1 MQPLYPKIPTGKYRK
16 LIMPSALV
24 IVESP
29 AKARTISGYL
39 GDDFIVESSIGHIRD
54 LPKTAAEIPANYKGE
69 PWARLG
75 IDVDNDFKAIYV
87 VDKDK
92 RKHINSLKKL
102 ASSVDTVYLATDEDR
117 EGEAIAWHLL
127 EELSPPTNVAVKR
140 MVFHEITKAA
150 ILNAVDEPREIDI
163 RLVEAQEARRMLD
176 RLYGFE
182 VSPVLWKKIK
192 PKLSAG
198 RVQSVAVRIVVD
210 RERERMQ
217 FVAAEYWSVE
227 ATLAAG
233 SAAGG
238 NAAGGN
244 AAGGNAAGGNAA
256 GTFEAAVTELDG
268 KRIATGKDFNDK
280 GELAKGRQKNSAGL
294 ILLDETS
301 ARRLSDSLQGQQA
314 KVSDMTVKPYSRR
327 PYPPFITSTLQ
338 QEASNRLR
346 LSSADT
352 MRAAQGLYEKGL
364 ITYMRTDSTTL
375 SDAAVKS
382 ARAIIKS
389 RFGSDYLPSSPRI
402 WKNKV
407 KNAQEAHE
415 AIRPSGSS
423 FRTPEDVA
431 GIVDT
436 AREAQL
442 YELIYKRTLASQMTD
457 AVGETASV
465 KLAAPAGE
473 QVATLAASGTVITH
487 PGWQAA
493 YADASGA
500 DSAASSAKG
509 GSGSK
514 GSAGGGTAS
523 GSNLPPM
530 SKGDTLGITAADASG
545 HSTKPPARYTEATL
559 VKRLEELGVG
569 RPSTYATIMRTIMDR
584 GYVSKNGSQ
593 LVPNFTAFSVV
604 NLLATHF
611 PDLVDYAFTAR
622 MEDDLDRIASGEEQ
636 RIPWLREFYFGDSS
650 NGGDGNNNGE
660 KAVGLKTLVSEHLD
674 EIDPRKINEVLLGAD
689 ENGEPVYVRE
699 GRFGP
704 YVSRGQ
710 GENAERASVPDG
722 TVPDELTVERAV
734 ELLST
739 PDQKV
744 LGTHPDTGEDISVRT
759 GRFGPY
765 VQLGEGEKP
774 KRSSLFATMTP
785 ETVTLDEAIA
795 LLSLPR
801 VVGVSENGE
810 EVVVQNGRYGPFV
823 KMGKETRSLE
833 TEEQLLSITLEE
845 CQAILSQPKTRG
857 GQSRQPKTLQEIGPH
872 PETGEII
879 VLKDGRYGPY
889 VTDGKTNASLRKSDT
904 PEDITIDRAL
914 ELIKLRQE
922 SKSQKRSA
930 QRSPRKKTAKR

>member
-1 MQPLYPKIPTGKYRK
+1 MS
-16 LIMPSALV
+16 SALV

-29 AKARTISGYL
+29 AKARTIEGYL
-39 GDDFIVESSIGHIRD
+39 GEGYIVESSIGHIRD
-54 LPKTAAEIPANYKGE
+54 LPKTAAEIPASYKGE

-92 RKHINSLKKL
+92 RKHINSLKKQ
-102 ASSVDTVYLATDEDR
+102 ASSVDTIYLATDEDR

-127 EELSPPTNVAVKR
+127 EELSPPTNVEVKR
-140 MVFHEITKAA
+140 MVFHEITESA
-150 ILNAVDEPREIDI
+150 ILKAVDEPRDIDF
-163 RLVEAQEARRMLD
+163 RLVDAQEARRMLD

-182 VSPVLWKKIK
+182 VSPVLWKKIR

-198 RVQSVAVRIVVD
+198 RVQSVAVRILVD

-217 FVAAEYWSVE
+217 FVSAGYWSVE

-233 SAAGG
+233 
-238 NAAGGN
+238 
-244 AAGGNAAGGNAA
+244 
-256 GTFEAAVTELDG
+256 GTFEASVTELDG
-268 KRIATGKDFNDK
+268 NRIAVGKDFNDK
-280 GELAKGRQKNSAGL
+280 GELAKSSASLSSSL
-294 ILLDETS
+294 IVLDETA
-301 ARRLSDSLQGQQA
+301 ARSLSESLHGQQA
-314 KVSDMTVKPYSRR
+314 EVSDMTVKPYTRR
-327 PYPPFITSTLQ
+327 PFPPFITSTLQ
-338 QEASNRLR
+338 QDASNRLR

-375 SDAAVKS
+375 SDAAIKS
-382 ARAIIKS
+382 ARAAVES
-389 RFGSDYLPSSPRI
+389 RFGSDYLPSSPRT
-402 WKNKV
+402 WKKKV

-415 AIRPSGSS
+415 AIRPTGSS
-423 FRTPEDVA
+423 FRTPPEVA
-431 GIVDT
+431 GMVESS
-436 AREAQL
+436 REAQL

-465 KLAAPAGE
+465 KLTAPAGE

-487 PGWQAA
+487 PGWQAV
-493 YADASGA
+493 YTDASGA
-500 DSAASSAKG
+500 NDSASPAKG
-509 GSGSK
+509 GSGV
-514 GSAGGGTAS
+514 AS
-523 GSNLPPM
+523 SGNLPPM
-530 SKGDTLGITAADASG
+530 SEGDKLGVSATEATE
-545 HSTKPPARYTEATL
+545 HNTKPPARYTEATL

-569 RPSTYATIMRTIMDR
+569 RPSTYATIMRTIVDR
-584 GYVSKNGSQ
+584 GYVNKNGNQ

-604 NLLATHF
+604 NLLTTHF

-622 MEDDLDRIASGEEQ
+622 MEDDLDRIASGEQE
-636 RIPWLREFYFGDSS
+636 RTPWLRDFYFG
-650 NGGDGNNNGE
+650 NGDNGDG
-660 KAVGLKTLVSEHLD
+660 KQSVGLKTLVSEHLD
-674 EIDPRKINEVLLGAD
+674 EIDPRKINEILLGAD

-704 YVSRGQ
+704 YVSRGH
-710 GENAERASVPDG
+710 GETAERASVPDG

-739 PDQKV
+739 PDDKV
-744 LGTHPDTGEDISVRT
+744 LGAHPDTGEDISVRS

-785 ETVTLDEAIA
+785 ETVTLEEAVA

-801 VVGVSENGE
+801 VVGIGAEGE

-833 TEEQLLSITLEE
+833 SEEQLFTITLEE

-857 GQSRQPKTLQEIGPH
+857 GQSRQAKTLREIGPH
-872 PETGEII
+872 PETGDPIL
-879 VLKDGRYGPY
+879 LKDGRYGPY
-889 VTDGKTNASLRKSDT
+889 VTDGKDNASLRKSDT
-904 PEDITIDRAL
+904 PADITIDRAL
-914 ELIKLRQE
+914 ELIKLRRE
-922 SKSQKRSA
+922 SKAQKRST
-930 QRSPRKKTAKR
+930 QKSPRKRTAKK

>member
-1 MQPLYPKIPTGKYRK
+1 
-16 LIMPSALV
+16 MPSALV

-54 LPKTAAEIPANYKGE
+54 LPKTAAEIPASYKGE

-102 ASSVDTVYLATDEDR
+102 ASSVDTVYLATDDDR

-140 MVFHEITKAA
+140 MVFHEITKSA
-150 ILNAVDEPREIDI
+150 ILKALDELSRDKIDSDEETLGENHEENDKEKPSRDKI
-163 RLVEAQEARRMLD
+163 DDNLVEAQEARRMLD

-210 RERERMQ
+210 REHERMQ

-227 ATLAAG
+227 ATLAADG
-233 SAAGG
+233 SAG
-238 NAAGGN
+238 
-244 AAGGNAAGGNAA
+244 

-280 GELAKGRQKNSAGL
+280 GELAKGQQKNSAGL

-301 ARRLSDSLQGQQA
+301 ARQLSDSLQGQQA

-389 RFGSDYLPSSPRI
+389 RFGNDYLPSSPRI
-402 WKNKV
+402 WKSKV

-415 AIRPSGSS
+415 AIRPSGSN
-423 FRTPEDVA
+423 FRTPQEVS

-442 YELIYKRTLASQMTD
+442 YELIYKRTLACQMTD

-465 KLAAPAGE
+465 KLAVKLNEPAGE

-493 YADASGA
+493 YADASEA
-500 DSAASSAKG
+500 NSAASSAKG
-509 GSGSK
+509 GSGS
-514 GSAGGGTAS
+514 
-523 GSNLPPM
+523 NLPPM
-530 SKGDTLGITAADASG
+530 SKGDALGITAADASG

-622 MEDDLDRIASGEEQ
+622 MEDDLDRIARGEQE

-650 NGGDGNNNGE
+650 NGDNGNGE

-674 EIDPRKINEVLLGAD
+674 EIDPRKINEILLGAD

-704 YVSRGQ
+704 YVSRGI
-710 GENAERASVPDG
+710 GENAERASVPEG

-744 LGTHPDTGEDISVRT
+744 LGAHPDTGEDISVRT

-785 ETVTLDEAIA
+785 ETVTLEEAVA

-801 VVGVSENGE
+801 VVGLGAEGE

-833 TEEQLLSITLEE
+833 SEEQLLSITLEE

-857 GQSRQPKTLQEIGPH
+857 SQSRQPKILREVGPH
-872 PETGEII
+872 PETGDPI

-889 VTDGKTNASLRKSDT
+889 VTDGKTNASLSKSDT

-914 ELIKLRQE
+914 ELIKLRQA

>member
-1 MQPLYPKIPTGKYRK
+1 MS
-16 LIMPSALV
+16 SALV

-39 GDDFIVESSIGHIRD
+39 GDGYIVESSIGHIRD
-54 LPKTAAEIPANYKGE
+54 LPKTAAEIPASYKGE

-127 EELSPPTNVAVKR
+127 EELSPPTNVEVKR
-140 MVFHEITKAA
+140 MVFHEITESA
-150 ILNAVDEPREIDI
+150 ILNAVDEPRDIDI

-182 VSPVLWKKIK
+182 VSPVLWKKIR

-198 RVQSVAVRIVVD
+198 RVQSVAVRILVD
-210 RERERMQ
+210 REQERMQ
-217 FVAAEYWSVE
+217 FVSAGYWSVE

-233 SAAGG
+233 GGGSAGKDAAG
-238 NAAGGN
+238 
-244 AAGGNAAGGNAA
+244 
-256 GTFEAAVTELDG
+256 GTFEASLTELDG
-268 KRIATGKDFNDK
+268 NRIAVGKDFNDK
-280 GELAKGRQKNSAGL
+280 GDLAKSSASL
-294 ILLDETS
+294 IVLDEAA
-301 ARRLSDSLQGQQA
+301 ARSLSESLQGQQA
-314 KVSDMTVKPYSRR
+314 EVSDMTVKPYTRR
-327 PYPPFITSTLQ
+327 PFPPFITSTLQ
-338 QEASNRLR
+338 QDASNRLR

-382 ARAIIKS
+382 ARAAVKS
-389 RFGSDYLPSSPRI
+389 RFGSDYLPSSPRV
-402 WKNKV
+402 WKSKV

-415 AIRPSGSS
+415 AIRPTGSS
-423 FRTPEDVA
+423 FRTPQEVA
-431 GIVDT
+431 GMVESS
-436 AREAQL
+436 REAQL

-465 KLAAPAGE
+465 KLTASAGE

-487 PGWQAA
+487 LGWQAA

-500 DSAASSAKG
+500 NDSASSAKG
-509 GSGSK
+509 GSG
-514 GSAGGGTAS
+514 AAS
-523 GSNLPPM
+523 SGNLPPM
-530 SKGDTLGITAADASG
+530 SEGDKLGISATEATE

-569 RPSTYATIMRTIMDR
+569 RPSTYATIMRTIVDR
-584 GYVSKNGSQ
+584 GYVNKNGNQ

-622 MEDDLDRIASGEEQ
+622 MEDDLDRIASGEQQ
-636 RIPWLREFYFGDSS
+636 RIPWLRDFYFGNGDS
-650 NGGDGNNNGE
+650 GDGE
-660 KAVGLKTLVSEHLD
+660 QAVGLKTLVSEHLD
-674 EIDPRKINEVLLGAD
+674 EIDPRKINEILLGAD

-722 TVPDELTVERAV
+722 TVPDELTVERAI

-739 PDQKV
+739 PDDKV
-744 LGTHPDTGEDISVRT
+744 LGAHPDTGEDISVRS
-759 GRFGPY
+759 GRYGPY

-785 ETVTLDEAIA
+785 ETVTLEEAVA

-801 VVGVSENGE
+801 VVGIGAEGE
-810 EVVVQNGRYGPFV
+810 EVIVQNGRYGPFV

-833 TEEQLLSITLEE
+833 SEEQLLTVTLEE
-845 CQAILSQPKTRG
+845 CQALLSQPKTRG
-857 GQSRQPKTLQEIGPH
+857 GRSRQAKTLREIGPH
-872 PETGEII
+872 PETGDPIL
-879 VLKDGRYGPY
+879 LKDGNYGPY
-889 VTDGKTNASLRKSDT
+889 VTDGKDNASLRKSDT
-904 PEDITIDRAL
+904 PDDITIDRAL
-914 ELIKLRQE
+914 ELIKLRRE
-922 SKSQKRSA
+922 SKAQKRST
-930 QRSPRKKTAKR
+930 QKSPRKKTAKK

>member
-1 MQPLYPKIPTGKYRK
+1 
-16 LIMPSALV
+16 MPSALV

-29 AKARTISGYL
+29 AKARTIEGYL
-39 GDDFIVESSIGHIRD
+39 GKDFIVESSIGHIRD
-54 LPKTAAEIPANYKGE
+54 LPKTAAEIPASYKGE

-127 EELSPPTNVAVKR
+127 EELSPPTNVEVKR
-140 MVFHEITKAA
+140 MVFHEITEAA
-150 ILNAVDEPREIDI
+150 ILSAVDEPRDIDI

-233 SAAGG
+233 SAGAK
-238 NAAGGN
+238 AAGGN
-244 AAGGNAAGGNAA
+244 AAG

-280 GELAKGRQKNSAGL
+280 GELAKGKQKNSADL

-301 ARRLSDSLQGQQA
+301 ARQLSDSLQGQQA

-327 PYPPFITSTLQ
+327 PAPPFITSTLQ

-375 SDAAVKS
+375 SGDAIKS

-389 RFGSDYLPSSPRI
+389 RFGNSYLPSSPRI

-423 FRTPEDVA
+423 FRTPQEVA
-431 GIVDT
+431 RMADT

-442 YELIYKRTLASQMTD
+442 YELIYKRTLACQMTD

-465 KLAAPAGE
+465 KLTAPAGE

-493 YADASGA
+493 YASEA
-500 DSAASSAKG
+500 DDSASSAKAG
-509 GSGSK
+509 GN
-514 GSAGGGTAS
+514 GSAGNGAAS

-530 SKGDTLGITAADASG
+530 SKGDTLGIAAADANG

-622 MEDDLDRIASGEEQ
+622 MEDDLDRIANGEQE
-636 RIPWLREFYFGDSS
+636 RVPWLRDFYFGNGDNS
-650 NGGDGNNNGE
+650 NGESNQ
-660 KAVGLKTLVSEHLD
+660 AVGLKTLVSEHLD

-710 GENAERASVPDG
+710 GENAERASVPEG
-722 TVPDELTVERAV
+722 TVPDELTVERAI

-739 PDQKV
+739 PDEKV
-744 LGTHPDTGEDISVRT
+744 LGSHPDTGEDISVRS

-774 KRSSLFATMTP
+774 KRSSLFSTMTP
-785 ETVTLDEAIA
+785 ETVTLDEAVA

-801 VVGVSENGE
+801 VVGIGAEGE
-810 EVVVQNGRYGPFV
+810 EVIVQNGRYGPFV

-833 TEEQLLSITLEE
+833 SEEKLLNITLEE
-845 CQAILSQPKTRG
+845 CQALLSQPKTRG
-857 GQSRQPKTLQEIGPH
+857 AQSRQAKTLQEIGPH
-872 PETGEII
+872 PETGAPI

-914 ELIKLRQE
+914 ELIKLRQA
-922 SKSQKRSA
+922 SKAQKRSS
-930 QRSPRKKTAKR
+930 QKSPRKRTAKK

>member
-1 MQPLYPKIPTGKYRK
+1 
-16 LIMPSALV
+16 MPSALV

-39 GDDFIVESSIGHIRD
+39 GDDYIVESSIGHIRD
-54 LPKTAAEIPANYKGE
+54 LPKTAAEIPASYKGE

-127 EELSPPTNVAVKR
+127 EELSPPTSVEVKR
-140 MVFHEITKAA
+140 MVFHEITESA
-150 ILNAVDEPREIDI
+150 IRNAVEEPRDIDI

-217 FVAAEYWSVE
+217 FVSAGYWSVE

-233 SAAGG
+233 GEGSASQSSPGG
-238 NAAGGN
+238 A
-244 AAGGNAAGGNAA
+244 
-256 GTFEAAVTELDG
+256 FEASVTELDG
-268 KRIATGKDFNDK
+268 KRIAVGKDFNDK
-280 GELAKGRQKNSAGL
+280 GDLAKGQKAGKSAGSASL
-294 ILLDETS
+294 IVLDEAA
-301 ARRLSDSLQGQQA
+301 ARRLSESLQGQQA
-314 KVSDMTVKPYSRR
+314 EVSNMTVKPYTRR
-327 PYPPFITSTLQ
+327 PFPPFITSTLQ
-338 QEASNRLR
+338 QDASNRLR

-375 SDAAVKS
+375 SDAAIES
-382 ARAIIKS
+382 ARAAVKS
-389 RFGSDYLPSSPRI
+389 RFGSDYLPPSPRI

-415 AIRPSGSS
+415 AIRPTGSS
-423 FRTPEDVA
+423 FRTPQEVA
-431 GIVDT
+431 GM
-436 AREAQL
+436 AESSREAQL

-465 KLAAPAGE
+465 KLTAPAGE
-473 QVATLAASGTVITH
+473 SVAALAASGTVITH
-487 PGWQAA
+487 AGWQAV
-493 YADASGA
+493 YAD
-500 DSAASSAKG
+500 DSES
-509 GSGSK
+509 
-514 GSAGGGTAS
+514 AS
-523 GSNLPPM
+523 GSGGASRGGGASGGNLPPM
-530 SKGDTLGITAADASG
+530 SEGDKLGVSATEATE
-545 HSTKPPARYTEATL
+545 HNTKPPARYTEATL

-569 RPSTYATIMRTIMDR
+569 RPSTYATIMRTIIDR
-584 GYVSKNGSQ
+584 GYVNKNGNQ

-622 MEDDLDRIASGEEQ
+622 MEDDLDRIANGEQQ
-636 RIPWLREFYFGDSS
+636 RIPWLREFYFGNGDSS
-650 NGGDGNNNGE
+650 Q
-660 KAVGLKTLVSEHLD
+660 AVGLKTLVSEHLD

-704 YVSRGQ
+704 YVSRGK
-710 GENAERASVPDG
+710 GENAERASVPEG
-722 TVPDELTVERAV
+722 TVPDELTVERAI

-739 PDQKV
+739 PDEKI
-744 LGTHPDTGEDISVRT
+744 LGAHPDTGEDISVRS

-765 VQLGEGEKP
+765 VQLGKGEKP

-785 ETVTLDEAIA
+785 ETVTLEEAVA

-801 VVGVSENGE
+801 AVGFGAEGE
-810 EVVVQNGRYGPFV
+810 EVIVQNGRYGPFV

-833 TEEQLLSITLEE
+833 SEEQLFTITLEE
-845 CQAILSQPKTRG
+845 CQVLLSQPKTRG
-857 GQSRQPKTLQEIGPH
+857 GQSRQAKTLREIGPH
-872 PETGEII
+872 PETGDPIL
-879 VLKDGRYGPY
+879 LKDGRYGPY
-889 VTDGKTNASLRKSDT
+889 VTDGKDNASLRKGDT
-904 PEDITIDRAL
+904 PADITIERAL
-914 ELIKLRQE
+914 ELIKLRQD
-922 SKSQKRSA
+922 SKAQKRST
-930 QRSPRKKTAKR
+930 QKSPRKKTTKK

>member
-1 MQPLYPKIPTGKYRK
+1 MRFPKTIQHLYPKIRV
-16 LIMPSALV
+16 MSSALV

-39 GDDFIVESSIGHIRD
+39 GDDYIVESSIGHIRD
-54 LPKTAAEIPANYKGE
+54 LPKTAAEIPASYKSE

-127 EELSPPTNVAVKR
+127 EELSPPTNVEVKR
-140 MVFHEITKAA
+140 MVFHEITESA
-150 ILNAVDEPREIDI
+150 ILNAVEEPRDIDI

-182 VSPVLWKKIK
+182 VSPVLWKKIR

-198 RVQSVAVRIVVD
+198 RVQSVAVRIVVE

-217 FVAAEYWSVE
+217 FVSAGYWSVE
-227 ATLAAG
+227 ATMEAGGEGSAGQSSAG
-233 SAAGG
+233 SA
-238 NAAGGN
+238 
-244 AAGGNAAGGNAA
+244 
-256 GTFEAAVTELDG
+256 FEASVTELDG
-268 KRIATGKDFNDK
+268 KRIAVGKDFNDK
-280 GELAKGRQKNSAGL
+280 GELAKAQKPGDSSASL
-294 ILLDETS
+294 TVLDEAA
-301 ARRLSDSLQGQQA
+301 ARRLSESLQGQQA
-314 KVSDMTVKPYSRR
+314 EVSDMTVKPYTRS
-327 PYPPFITSTLQ
+327 PFPPFITSTLQ
-338 QEASNRLR
+338 QAASNRLR

-375 SDAAVKS
+375 SDAALKS
-382 ARAIIKS
+382 ARAAVKS
-389 RFGSDYLPSSPRI
+389 RFGNDYLPSSPRI

-415 AIRPSGSS
+415 AIRPTGSS
-423 FRTPEDVA
+423 FRTPQEAA
-431 GIVDT
+431 GMVESS
-436 AREAQL
+436 REAQL

-465 KLAAPAGE
+465 KLTAPAGE
-473 QVATLAASGTVITH
+473 SVATLAASGTVITH
-487 PGWQAA
+487 PGWQAM
-493 YADASGA
+493 YAEDSGA
-500 DSAASSAKG
+500 KA
-509 GSGSK
+509 GSG
-514 GSAGGGTAS
+514 G
-523 GSNLPPM
+523 NLPPM
-530 SKGDTLGITAADASG
+530 SEGDKLGISAAEATE
-545 HSTKPPARYTEATL
+545 HNTKPPARYTEATL

-569 RPSTYATIMRTIMDR
+569 RPSTYATIMRTIVDR
-584 GYVSKNGSQ
+584 GYVHKNGNQ

-622 MEDDLDRIASGEEQ
+622 MEDDLDRIASGEQQ
-636 RIPWLREFYFGDSS
+636 RIPWLREFYFGNGDSS
-650 NGGDGNNNGE
+650 GDSGQ
-660 KAVGLKTLVSEHLD
+660 AVGLKTLVSEHLD

-710 GENAERASVPDG
+710 GENAERASVPEG

-739 PDQKV
+739 PDEKV
-744 LGTHPDTGEDISVRT
+744 LGAHPDTGEDISVRS

-785 ETVTLDEAIA
+785 ETVTLEEAVA

-801 VVGVSENGE
+801 VVGIGTEGE

-833 TEEQLLSITLEE
+833 SEEHLFTITLEE
-845 CQAILSQPKTRG
+845 CQALLSQPKTRG
-857 GQSRQPKTLQEIGPH
+857 GQSRQAKTLREIGPH
-872 PETGEII
+872 PETGDPIL
-879 VLKDGRYGPY
+879 LKDGRYGPY
-889 VTDGKTNASLRKSDT
+889 VTDGKDNASLRKSDT
-904 PEDITIDRAL
+904 PADITIDRAL

-922 SKSQKRSA
+922 SKAQKRST
-930 QRSPRKKTAKR
+930 QRSPRKKSVKK

>member
-1 MQPLYPKIPTGKYRK
+1 MRFPKTIQHLYPKIRV
-16 LIMPSALV
+16 MSSALV

-39 GDDFIVESSIGHIRD
+39 GDDYIVESSIGHIRD
-54 LPKTAAEIPANYKGE
+54 LPKTAAEIPASYKGE

-127 EELSPPTNVAVKR
+127 EELSPPTNVEVKR
-140 MVFHEITKAA
+140 MVFHEITESA
-150 ILNAVDEPREIDI
+150 ILNAVEEPRDIDI

-182 VSPVLWKKIK
+182 VSPVLWKKIR

-198 RVQSVAVRIVVD
+198 RVQSVAVRIVVE
-210 RERERMQ
+210 RERERME
-217 FVAAEYWSVE
+217 FVSAGYWSVE
-227 ATLAAG
+227 ATM
-233 SAAGG
+233 AAGG
-238 NAAGGN
+238 EGSAGQSSPSQSSAGG
-244 AAGGNAAGGNAA
+244 A
-256 GTFEAAVTELDG
+256 FEASVTELDG
-268 KRIATGKDFNDK
+268 KRIAIGKDFNDK
-280 GELAKGRQKNSAGL
+280 GELSKRQKAGDSSASL
-294 ILLDETS
+294 TVLDEAA
-301 ARRLSDSLQGQQA
+301 ARRLSESLQGQQA
-314 KVSDMTVKPYSRR
+314 EVSDMTVKPYTRR
-327 PYPPFITSTLQ
+327 PFPPFITSTLQ
-338 QEASNRLR
+338 QDASNRLR

-382 ARAIIKS
+382 ARAAVKS
-389 RFGSDYLPSSPRI
+389 RFGNDYLPSSPRI

-415 AIRPSGSS
+415 AIRPTGSS
-423 FRTPEDVA
+423 FRTPQEVA
-431 GIVDT
+431 GMVESS
-436 AREAQL
+436 REAQL

-465 KLAAPAGE
+465 KLTAPAGE
-473 QVATLAASGTVITH
+473 SVATLAASGTVITH
-487 PGWQAA
+487 PGWQAV
-493 YADASGA
+493 YAEDSGA
-500 DSAASSAKG
+500 AAGSGGASRGSRGGAAS
-509 GSGSK
+509 
-514 GSAGGGTAS
+514 
-523 GSNLPPM
+523 LPPM
-530 SKGDTLGITAADASG
+530 SEGDKLGIRATEATE
-545 HSTKPPARYTEATL
+545 HNTKPPARYTEATL

-569 RPSTYATIMRTIMDR
+569 RPSTYATIMRTIVDR
-584 GYVSKNGSQ
+584 GYVHKNGNQ

-622 MEDDLDRIASGEEQ
+622 MEDDLDRIASGEQQ
-636 RIPWLREFYFGDSS
+636 RIPWLREFYFGNGDSS
-650 NGGDGNNNGE
+650 DDNSDSNQ
-660 KAVGLKTLVSEHLD
+660 AVGLKTLVSEHLD

-710 GENAERASVPDG
+710 GENAERASVPEG

-739 PDQKV
+739 PDEKV
-744 LGTHPDTGEDISVRT
+744 LGAHPDTGEDISVRT

-785 ETVTLDEAIA
+785 ETVTLEEAVA

-801 VVGVSENGE
+801 VVGTGAEGE

-833 TEEQLLSITLEE
+833 SEEHLFTITLEE
-845 CQAILSQPKTRG
+845 CQALLSQPKTRG
-857 GQSRQPKTLQEIGPH
+857 GQSRQAKTLREIGPH
-872 PETGEII
+872 PETGDPIL
-879 VLKDGRYGPY
+879 LKDGRYGPY
-889 VTDGKTNASLRKSDT
+889 VTDGKDNASLRKDDT
-904 PEDITIDRAL
+904 PADITIDRAL

-922 SKSQKRSA
+922 SKAQKRST
-930 QRSPRKKTAKR
+930 QRSPRKRNTKK

>member
-1 MQPLYPKIPTGKYRK
+1 
-16 LIMPSALV
+16 MPSALV

-29 AKARTISGYL
+29 AKARTIEGYL
-39 GDDFIVESSIGHIRD
+39 GKDFIVESSIGHIRD
-54 LPKTAAEIPANYKGE
+54 LPKTAAEIPASYKGE

-127 EELSPPTNVAVKR
+127 EELSPPTNVEVKR
-140 MVFHEITKAA
+140 MVFHEITRKA
-150 ILNAVDEPREIDI
+150 IQDAVEEPRDIDI

-198 RVQSVAVRIVVD
+198 RVQSVAVRIVVE

-227 ATLAAG
+227 ATLAAAG
-233 SAAGG
+233 FAGG
-238 NAAGGN
+238 NAAGG
-244 AAGGNAAGGNAA
+244 
-256 GTFEAAVTELDG
+256 TFEASVTELDG

-280 GELAKGRQKNSAGL
+280 GELAKGQSSGNKAKASSASL

-301 ARRLSDSLQGQQA
+301 AKQLSDSLQGQQA

-327 PYPPFITSTLQ
+327 PAPPFITSTLQ

-375 SDAAVKS
+375 SGDAIKS

-389 RFGSDYLPSSPRI
+389 RFGNDYLPSSPRI

-423 FRTPEDVA
+423 FRTPQEVA
-431 GIVDT
+431 KIADT

-442 YELIYKRTLASQMTD
+442 YELIYKRTLACQMTD

-465 KLAAPAGE
+465 KLTAPAGE

-500 DSAASSAKG
+500 DDSASSARG
-509 GSGSK
+509 GSK
-514 GSAGGGTAS
+514 GSAGSGAAS

-530 SKGDTLGITAADASG
+530 SKGDTLGIAAADANG

-569 RPSTYATIMRTIMDR
+569 RPSTYATIMRTIIDR

-622 MEDDLDRIASGEEQ
+622 MEDDLDRIASGEQE
-636 RIPWLREFYFGDSS
+636 RVPWLRDFYFG
-650 NGGDGNNNGE
+650 NGDNGDGESNR
-660 KAVGLKTLVSEHLD
+660 AVGLKTLVSEHLD

-710 GENAERASVPDG
+710 GENAERASVPEG

-739 PDQKV
+739 PDEKV
-744 LGTHPDTGEDISVRT
+744 LGTHPDTGEDISVRS

-785 ETVTLDEAIA
+785 ETVTLEEAVA

-801 VVGVSENGE
+801 VVGIGAEEE
-810 EVVVQNGRYGPFV
+810 EVIVQNGRYGPFV

-833 TEEQLLSITLEE
+833 SEEQLLTITLEE
-845 CQAILSQPKTRG
+845 CQALLSQPKTRG
-857 GQSRQPKTLQEIGPH
+857 AQSRQTKTLQEIGPH
-872 PETGEII
+872 PETGAPI

-922 SKSQKRSA
+922 SKAQKRSS
-930 QRSPRKKTAKR
+930 QKSPRKRTAKR

>member
-1 MQPLYPKIPTGKYRK
+1 MRFPKTKQHLYPKIRV
-16 LIMPSALV
+16 MSSALV

-39 GDDFIVESSIGHIRD
+39 GDDYIVESSIGHIRD
-54 LPKTAAEIPANYKGE
+54 LPKTAAEIPASYKGE

-127 EELSPPTNVAVKR
+127 EELSPPTNVEVKR
-140 MVFHEITKAA
+140 MVFHEITESA
-150 ILNAVDEPREIDI
+150 ILNAVEEPRDIDI

-182 VSPVLWKKIK
+182 VSPVLWKKIR

-198 RVQSVAVRIVVD
+198 RVQSVAVRIVVE

-217 FVAAEYWSVE
+217 FVSAGYWSVE
-227 ATLAAG
+227 ATM
-233 SAAGG
+233 AAGG
-238 NAAGGN
+238 EGSVDQSSAGS
-244 AAGGNAAGGNAA
+244 
-256 GTFEAAVTELDG
+256 TFEASVTELDG
-268 KRIATGKDFNDK
+268 KRIAVGKDFNDK
-280 GELAKGRQKNSAGL
+280 GELTKAQKPGDSSASL
-294 ILLDETS
+294 TVLDEAAAS
-301 ARRLSDSLQGQQA
+301 RLSESLHGQQA
-314 KVSDMTVKPYSRR
+314 EVSDMTVKPYTRS
-327 PYPPFITSTLQ
+327 PFPPFITSTLQ
-338 QEASNRLR
+338 QAASNRLR

-375 SDAAVKS
+375 SDAALKS
-382 ARAIIKS
+382 ARAAVKS
-389 RFGSDYLPSSPRI
+389 RFGNDYLPSSPRI

-415 AIRPSGSS
+415 AIRPTGSS
-423 FRTPEDVA
+423 FRTPQEAA
-431 GIVDT
+431 GMVESS
-436 AREAQL
+436 REAQL

-465 KLAAPAGE
+465 KLTAPAGE
-473 QVATLAASGTVITH
+473 SVATLAASGTVITH
-487 PGWQAA
+487 PGWQAM
-493 YADASGA
+493 YAEDSGA
-500 DSAASSAKG
+500 AAVSG
-509 GSGSK
+509 G
-514 GSAGGGTAS
+514 
-523 GSNLPPM
+523 NLPPM
-530 SKGDTLGITAADASG
+530 SEGDKLGISATEATE
-545 HSTKPPARYTEATL
+545 HNTKPPARYTEATL

-569 RPSTYATIMRTIMDR
+569 RPSTYATIMRTIVDR
-584 GYVSKNGSQ
+584 GYVHKNGNQ

-622 MEDDLDRIASGEEQ
+622 MEDDLDRIASGEQQ
-636 RIPWLREFYFGDSS
+636 RIPWLREFYFGNGDS
-650 NGGDGNNNGE
+650 GGDSNQ
-660 KAVGLKTLVSEHLD
+660 AVGLKTLVSEHLD

-710 GENAERASVPDG
+710 GENAERASVPEG

-739 PDQKV
+739 PDEKV
-744 LGTHPDTGEDISVRT
+744 LGAHPDTGEDISVRS

-785 ETVTLDEAIA
+785 ETVTLEEAVA

-801 VVGVSENGE
+801 VVGIGTEGE
-810 EVVVQNGRYGPFV
+810 EVIVQNGRYGPFV

-833 TEEQLLSITLEE
+833 SEEQLFTITLEE
-845 CQAILSQPKTRG
+845 CQALLSQPKTRG
-857 GQSRQPKTLQEIGPH
+857 GQSRQAKTLREIGPH
-872 PETGEII
+872 PETGDPIL
-879 VLKDGRYGPY
+879 LKDGRYGPY
-889 VTDGKTNASLRKSDT
+889 VTDGKDNASLRKDDT
-904 PEDITIDRAL
+904 PADITIDRAL

-922 SKSQKRSA
+922 SKAQKRST
-930 QRSPRKKTAKR
+930 QRSPRKRTAKK

>member
-1 MQPLYPKIPTGKYRK
+1 
-16 LIMPSALV
+16 MPSALV

-29 AKARTISGYL
+29 AKARTIEGYL

-54 LPKTAAEIPANYKGE
+54 LPKTAAEIPASYKGE

-127 EELSPPTNVAVKR
+127 EELSPPTNVEVKR
-140 MVFHEITKAA
+140 MVFHEITRKA
-150 ILNAVDEPREIDI
+150 IQDAVEEPRDIDI

-227 ATLAAG
+227 ATLAAAG
-233 SAAGG
+233 SSGG

-244 AAGGNAAGGNAA
+244 AAGG
-256 GTFEAAVTELDG
+256 TFEASVTELDG

-280 GELAKGRQKNSAGL
+280 GELAKGQTSGNKTKANSADL

-301 ARRLSDSLQGQQA
+301 AHQLSDSLQGQQA

-327 PYPPFITSTLQ
+327 PSPPFITSTLQ

-375 SDAAVKS
+375 SGDAIKS

-389 RFGSDYLPSSPRI
+389 RFGNSYLPSSPRI

-423 FRTPEDVA
+423 FRTPQEVA
-431 GIVDT
+431 RMADT

-442 YELIYKRTLASQMTD
+442 YELIYKRTLACQMTD

-465 KLAAPAGE
+465 KLTAPAGE

-493 YADASGA
+493 YASEA
-500 DSAASSAKG
+500 DDSASSAKAG
-509 GSGSK
+509 GN
-514 GSAGGGTAS
+514 GSAGNGAAS

-530 SKGDTLGITAADASG
+530 SKGDTLGIAAADANG

-622 MEDDLDRIASGEEQ
+622 MEDDLDRIASGEQQ
-636 RIPWLREFYFGDSS
+636 RIPWLRDFYFGNGDSS
-650 NGGDGNNNGE
+650 NGESNQ
-660 KAVGLKTLVSEHLD
+660 AVGLKTLVSEHLD

-710 GENAERASVPDG
+710 GENAERASVPEG
-722 TVPDELTVERAV
+722 TVPDELTVERAI

-739 PDQKV
+739 PDEKV
-744 LGTHPDTGEDISVRT
+744 LGTHPDTGEDISVRS

-785 ETVTLDEAIA
+785 ETVTLDEAVA

-801 VVGVSENGE
+801 VVGIGAEGE
-810 EVVVQNGRYGPFV
+810 EVIVQNGRYGPFV

-833 TEEQLLSITLEE
+833 TEEQLLTITLEE
-845 CQAILSQPKTRG
+845 CQTLLSQPKTRG
-857 GQSRQPKTLQEIGPH
+857 TQSRQAKTLQEIGPH
-872 PETGEII
+872 PETGAPI

-914 ELIKLRQE
+914 ELIKLRQA
-922 SKSQKRSA
+922 SKAQKRSS
-930 QRSPRKKTAKR
+930 QKSPRKRTAKK

>member
-1 MQPLYPKIPTGKYRK
+1 M
-16 LIMPSALV
+16 SSSLV

-39 GDDFIVESSIGHIRD
+39 GDDYIVESSIGHIRD
-54 LPKTAAEIPANYKGE
+54 LPKTAADIPASYKGE

-92 RKHINSLKKL
+92 RKHINSLKKK
-102 ASSVDTVYLATDEDR
+102 ASSVDTIYLATDEDR

-127 EELSPPTNVAVKR
+127 EELSPPTNVEVKR

-150 ILNAVDEPREIDI
+150 ILNAVEEPRDIDI

-217 FVAAEYWSVE
+217 FVTAEYWSVE
-227 ATLAAG
+227 ATLATG
-233 SAAGG
+233 SAS
-238 NAAGGN
+238 
-244 AAGGNAAGGNAA
+244 
-256 GTFEAAVTELDG
+256 GTGTSSTGTSDTGSNIFEAAVTELDG
-268 KRIATGKDFNDK
+268 KRIAVGKDFNDK
-280 GELAKGRQKNSAGL
+280 GELAKSSGKKAERSNL

-301 ARRLSDSLQGQQA
+301 ARQLSDNLQSQQA
-314 KVSDMTVKPYSRR
+314 EVSDMTVKPYSRS

-375 SDAAVKS
+375 SEAAIKS
-382 ARAIIKS
+382 ARAIIKKK
-389 RFGSDYLPSSPRI
+389 FGNDYLPTKSRI

-415 AIRPSGSS
+415 AIRPSGS
-423 FRTPEDVA
+423 FPTPQAVA
-431 GIVDT
+431 KKVENS
-436 AREAQL
+436 REAQL
-442 YELIYKRTLASQMTD
+442 YDLIYKRTLASQMTD

-465 KLAAPAGE
+465 KLNAPAGE

-487 PGWQAA
+487 PGWQAV
-493 YADASGA
+493 YADAAS
-500 DSAASSAKG
+500 DTSA
-509 GSGSK
+509 
-514 GSAGGGTAS
+514 SAGSRQGDTSS
-523 GSNLPPM
+523 GNLPPM
-530 SKGDTLGITAADASG
+530 SKGDTLGITATEPTG

-569 RPSTYATIMRTIMDR
+569 RPSTYATIMRTIVDR
-584 GYVSKNGSQ
+584 GYVHKNGNQ

-622 MEDDLDRIASGEEQ
+622 MEDDLDRIASGEQQ
-636 RIPWLREFYFGDSS
+636 RIPWLTEFYFGSED
-650 NGGDGNNNGE
+650 DTL
-660 KAVGLKTLVSEHLD
+660 GLKTLVSEHLD

-689 ENGEPVYVRE
+689 ENGEPVTVRV
-699 GRFGP
+699 GRYGP
-704 YVSRGQ
+704 YVRRGDDTT
-710 GENAERASVPDG
+710 SIPDDIL
-722 TVPDELTVERAV
+722 PDELTVEKA
-734 ELLST
+734 LSYLSV
-739 PDQKV
+739 PDVKV
-744 LGTHPDTGEDISVRT
+744 LGADPDTGEQITLRS
-759 GRFGPY
+759 GRYGPY
-765 VQLGEGEKP
+765 VQLGEGDKPSDKP
-774 KRSSLFATMTP
+774 KRSSLFASMTP
-785 ETVTLDEAIA
+785 ETVTLEEAVQ
-795 LLSLPR
+795 LLGLPR
-801 VVGVSENGE
+801 LVGTGKDGE
-810 EVVVQNGRYGPFV
+810 EVRVANGRYGPYV
-823 KMGKETRSLE
+823 QAGKETRSLE
-833 TEEQLLSITLEE
+833 SEEQLLTITLEE
-845 CQAILSQPKTRG
+845 CQTLLSQPKTRG
-857 GQSRQPKTLQEIGPH
+857 GQSR
-872 PETGEII
+872 
-879 VLKDGRYGPY
+879 
-889 VTDGKTNASLRKSDT
+889 
-904 PEDITIDRAL
+904 
-914 ELIKLRQE
+914 
-922 SKSQKRSA
+922 
-930 QRSPRKKTAKR
+930 

>member
-1 MQPLYPKIPTGKYRK
+1 
-16 LIMPSALV
+16 MPSALV

-54 LPKTAAEIPANYKGE
+54 LPKTAAEIPASYKGE

-102 ASSVDTVYLATDEDR
+102 ASSVDTVYLATDDDR

-127 EELSPPTNVAVKR
+127 EELSPPTNVEVKR
-140 MVFHEITKAA
+140 MVFHEITKEA
-150 ILNAVDEPREIDI
+150 ILKALDELSRDKIDNDEETLGENPEENDKDKPRTEIDNN
-163 RLVEAQEARRMLD
+163 LVEAQEARRMLD
-176 RLYGFE
+176 RLYGYE

-233 SAAGG
+233 
-238 NAAGGN
+238 
-244 AAGGNAAGGNAA
+244 NAAGGNAA

-268 KRIATGKDFNDK
+268 KRITTGKDFNDK
-280 GELAKGRQKNSAGL
+280 GELAGAQSSKL

-375 SDAAVKS
+375 SDAAIKS

-389 RFGSDYLPSSPRI
+389 RFGNDFLPSSPRI
-402 WKNKV
+402 WKSKV

-423 FRTPEDVA
+423 FRTPQEVA
-431 GIVDT
+431 GIADT

-465 KLAAPAGE
+465 KLAVKLNEPAGE

-493 YADASGA
+493 YADDSGA

-509 GSGSK
+509 GGK
-514 GSAGGGTAS
+514 GSGAAS

-584 GYVSKNGSQ
+584 GYVYKNGSQ
-593 LVPNFTAFSVV
+593 LVPNFIAFSVV

-622 MEDDLDRIASGEEQ
+622 MEDDLDRIASGEQE
-636 RIPWLREFYFGDSS
+636 RPPWLREFYFGDSS
-650 NGGDGNNNGE
+650 NGDSSSGE
-660 KAVGLKTLVSEHLD
+660 QAVGLKTLVSEHLD
-674 EIDPRKINEVLLGAD
+674 EIDPRKINEILLGAD

-704 YVSRGQ
+704 YVSRGI
-710 GENAERASVPDG
+710 GENAERASVPEG

-744 LGTHPDTGEDISVRT
+744 LGAHPDTGEDISVRT

-785 ETVTLDEAIA
+785 ETVTLEEAVA

-801 VVGVSENGE
+801 VVGMGAEGE

-833 TEEQLLSITLEE
+833 TEEQLLTITLEE

-857 GQSRQPKTLQEIGPH
+857 GQSRQAKTLQEIGPH
-872 PETGEII
+872 PETGEMI

-889 VTDGKTNASLRKSDT
+889 VTDGKTNASLSKSDT

-914 ELIKLRQE
+914 ELIKLRQA

>member
-1 MQPLYPKIPTGKYRK
+1 
-16 LIMPSALV
+16 MPSALV

-29 AKARTISGYL
+29 AKARTIEGYL
-39 GDDFIVESSIGHIRD
+39 GKDFIVESSIGHIRD
-54 LPKTAAEIPANYKGE
+54 LPKTAAEIPASYKGE

-127 EELSPPTNVAVKR
+127 EELSPPTNVEVKR
-140 MVFHEITKAA
+140 MVFHEITEAA
-150 ILNAVDEPREIDI
+150 ILSAVDEPRDIDI

-233 SAAGG
+233 SAGG
-238 NAAGGN
+238 VSTGQNAAGGSSP
-244 AAGGNAAGGNAA
+244 GS
-256 GTFEAAVTELDG
+256 TFEAAVTELDG

-280 GELAKGRQKNSAGL
+280 GELAKGKQKNSADL

-301 ARRLSDSLQGQQA
+301 ARQLSDSLQGQQA

-327 PYPPFITSTLQ
+327 PAPPFITSTLQ

-375 SDAAVKS
+375 SDDAIKS

-389 RFGSDYLPSSPRI
+389 RFGNDYLPSSPRI

-415 AIRPSGSS
+415 AIRPSGSN
-423 FRTPEDVA
+423 FRTPQEVA
-431 GIVDT
+431 KMADT

-442 YELIYKRTLASQMTD
+442 YELIYKRTLACQMTD
-457 AVGETASV
+457 AIGETASV
-465 KLAAPAGE
+465 KLTAPAGE

-493 YADASGA
+493 YSDASGVD
-500 DSAASSAKG
+500 DSASSAKG
-509 GSGSK
+509 GSK
-514 GSAGGGTAS
+514 GGGGTAS
-523 GSNLPPM
+523 SSNLPPM
-530 SKGDTLGITAADASG
+530 SKGDTLGIAAADANG

-622 MEDDLDRIASGEEQ
+622 MEDDLDRIANGEQE
-636 RIPWLREFYFGDSS
+636 RVPWLRDFYFGNGDSS
-650 NGGDGNNNGE
+650 NGESNQ
-660 KAVGLKTLVSEHLD
+660 AVGLKTLVSEHLD

-710 GENAERASVPDG
+710 GENAERASVPEG

-739 PDQKV
+739 PDEKV
-744 LGTHPDTGEDISVRT
+744 LGTHPDTGEDISVRS

-785 ETVTLDEAIA
+785 ETVTLEEAVK

-801 VVGVSENGE
+801 VVGIGAEGE
-810 EVVVQNGRYGPFV
+810 EVIVQNGRYGPFV
-823 KMGKETRSLE
+823 KMGKETRSLKS
-833 TEEQLLSITLEE
+833 EEQLLTITLEE
-845 CQAILSQPKTRG
+845 CQAVLNQPKTRG
-857 GQSRQPKTLQEIGPH
+857 TQSRQAKTLQEIGPH
-872 PETGEII
+872 PETGDPI

-889 VTDGKTNASLRKSDT
+889 VTDGKTNASLRESDT

-914 ELIKLRQE
+914 ELIKLRQA
-922 SKSQKRSA
+922 SKSQKRSS
-930 QRSPRKKTAKR
+930 QRSPRKRTAKK

>member
-1 MQPLYPKIPTGKYRK
+1 
-16 LIMPSALV
+16 MPSALV

-29 AKARTISGYL
+29 AKARTIEGYL
-39 GDDFIVESSIGHIRD
+39 GKDFIVESSIGHIRD
-54 LPKTAAEIPANYKGE
+54 LPKTAAEIPASYKGE

-127 EELSPPTNVAVKR
+127 EELSPPTNVEVKR
-140 MVFHEITKAA
+140 MVFHEITRKA
-150 ILNAVDEPREIDI
+150 IQDAVEEPRDIDI

-198 RVQSVAVRIVVD
+198 RVQSVAVRIVVE

-227 ATLAAG
+227 ATLAAAG
-233 SAAGG
+233 FAGG
-238 NAAGGN
+238 NAAGG
-244 AAGGNAAGGNAA
+244 
-256 GTFEAAVTELDG
+256 TFEASVTELDG

-280 GELAKGRQKNSAGL
+280 GELAKGKQKNSASL

-301 ARRLSDSLQGQQA
+301 ARQLSDSLQDQQA

-327 PYPPFITSTLQ
+327 PAPPFITSTLQ

-375 SDAAVKS
+375 SDDAIKS

-389 RFGSDYLPSSPRI
+389 RFGNSYLPSSPRI

-423 FRTPEDVA
+423 FRTPQEVA
-431 GIVDT
+431 KIADT

-442 YELIYKRTLASQMTD
+442 YELIYKRTLACQMTD

-465 KLAAPAGE
+465 KLTAPAGE

-500 DSAASSAKG
+500 DDSASSARG
-509 GSGSK
+509 GSK
-514 GSAGGGTAS
+514 GSAGSGAAS

-530 SKGDTLGITAADASG
+530 SKGDTLGIAAADANG

-622 MEDDLDRIASGEEQ
+622 MEDDLDRIANGEQE
-636 RIPWLREFYFGDSS
+636 RIPWLRDFYFGNGDSS
-650 NGGDGNNNGE
+650 NDESNQ
-660 KAVGLKTLVSEHLD
+660 AVGLKTLVSEHLD

-710 GENAERASVPDG
+710 GENAERASVPEG

-739 PDQKV
+739 PDEKV
-744 LGTHPDTGEDISVRT
+744 LGTHPDTGEDISVRS

-785 ETVTLDEAIA
+785 ETVTLDEAVA

-801 VVGVSENGE
+801 VVGIGAEGE
-810 EVVVQNGRYGPFV
+810 EVIVQNGRYGPFV

-833 TEEQLLSITLEE
+833 TEKQLLIITLEE
-845 CQAILSQPKTRG
+845 CQALLSQPKTRG
-857 GQSRQPKTLQEIGPH
+857 AQSRQAKTLQEIGPH
-872 PETGEII
+872 PETGEPI

-914 ELIKLRQE
+914 ELIKLRQA
-922 SKSQKRSA
+922 SKTQKRSS
-930 QRSPRKKTAKR
+930 QKSPRKRTAKK

>member
-1 MQPLYPKIPTGKYRK
+1 
-16 LIMPSALV
+16 MPSALV

-54 LPKTAAEIPANYKGE
+54 LPKTAAEIPASYKGE

-150 ILNAVDEPREIDI
+150 ILNAVDEPRDIDI

-233 SAAGG
+233 SA
-238 NAAGGN
+238 
-244 AAGGNAAGGNAA
+244 

-280 GELAKGRQKNSAGL
+280 GELAKGQQKNSASL

-301 ARRLSDSLQGQQA
+301 ARQLSNSLQGQQA

-375 SDAAVKS
+375 SDAAIKS

-389 RFGSDYLPSSPRI
+389 RFGNDYLPSSPRT
-402 WKNKV
+402 WKSKV

-423 FRTPEDVA
+423 FRTPQEVA
-431 GIVDT
+431 GIADT
-436 AREAQL
+436 AREAQI
-442 YELIYKRTLASQMTD
+442 YELIYKRTLACQMTD

-493 YADASGA
+493 YADTSGA
-500 DSAASSAKG
+500 DSSAK
-509 GSGSK
+509 SS
-514 GSAGGGTAS
+514 GTAS

-530 SKGDTLGITAADASG
+530 SKGDTLGITAADANG

-622 MEDDLDRIASGEEQ
+622 MEDDLDRIASGEQE
-636 RIPWLREFYFGDSS
+636 RVPWLRDFYFGDSS
-650 NGGDGNNNGE
+650 NGDSGGE
-660 KAVGLKTLVSEHLD
+660 QAVGLKTLVSEHLD
-674 EIDPRKINEVLLGAD
+674 EIDPRKINEILLGAD

-704 YVSRGQ
+704 YVSRGI
-710 GENAERASVPDG
+710 GENAERASVPEG

-739 PDQKV
+739 PDEKV
-744 LGTHPDTGEDISVRT
+744 LGAHPDTGEDISVRT

-785 ETVTLDEAIA
+785 ETVTLEEAVA

-801 VVGVSENGE
+801 VVGMGAEGE

-857 GQSRQPKTLQEIGPH
+857 GQSRQAKTLQEIGPH
-872 PETGEII
+872 PETGEMI

-889 VTDGKTNASLRKSDT
+889 VTDGKTNASLSKSDT

-914 ELIKLRQE
+914 ELIKLRQA

>member
-1 MQPLYPKIPTGKYRK
+1 
-16 LIMPSALV
+16 MPSALV

-29 AKARTISGYL
+29 AKARTIEGYL
-39 GDDFIVESSIGHIRD
+39 GKDFIVESSIGHIRD
-54 LPKTAAEIPANYKGE
+54 LPKTAAEIPASYKGE

-127 EELSPPTNVAVKR
+127 EELSPPTNVEVKR
-140 MVFHEITKAA
+140 MVFHEITEAA
-150 ILNAVDEPREIDI
+150 ILSAVDEPRDIDI

-227 ATLAAG
+227 ATLAATG
-233 SAAGG
+233 SAGG
-238 NAAGGN
+238 VSTGQNAAGGSSP
-244 AAGGNAAGGNAA
+244 GS
-256 GTFEAAVTELDG
+256 TFEAAVTELDG

-280 GELAKGRQKNSAGL
+280 GEQKSSANL

-301 ARRLSDSLQGQQA
+301 ARQLSDSLQGQQA

-327 PYPPFITSTLQ
+327 PAPPFITSTLQ

-375 SDAAVKS
+375 SDDAIKS

-389 RFGSDYLPSSPRI
+389 RFGNDYLPSSPRI

-415 AIRPSGSS
+415 AIRPSGSN
-423 FRTPEDVA
+423 FRTPQEVA
-431 GIVDT
+431 KMADT

-442 YELIYKRTLASQMTD
+442 YELIYKRTLACQMTD
-457 AVGETASV
+457 AIGETASV
-465 KLAAPAGE
+465 KLTAPAGE

-493 YADASGA
+493 YSDASGA
-500 DSAASSAKG
+500 DDSAR
-509 GSGSK
+509 SGNK
-514 GSAGGGTAS
+514 GSGTAS
-523 GSNLPPM
+523 SSNLPPM
-530 SKGDTLGITAADASG
+530 SKGDTLGIAAADANG

-622 MEDDLDRIASGEEQ
+622 MEDDLDRIANGEQE
-636 RIPWLREFYFGDSS
+636 RVPWLRDFYFGNGDSS
-650 NGGDGNNNGE
+650 NGESNQ
-660 KAVGLKTLVSEHLD
+660 AVGLKTLVSEHLD

-710 GENAERASVPDG
+710 GENAERASVPEG

-739 PDQKV
+739 PDEKV
-744 LGTHPDTGEDISVRT
+744 LGTHPDTGEDISVRS

-785 ETVTLDEAIA
+785 ETVTLEEAVA

-801 VVGVSENGE
+801 VVGIGAEGE
-810 EVVVQNGRYGPFV
+810 EVIVQNGRYGPFV

-833 TEEQLLSITLEE
+833 SEEQLLTITLEE
-845 CQAILSQPKTRG
+845 CQAVLNQPKTRG
-857 GQSRQPKTLQEIGPH
+857 GQSRQAKTLQEIGPH
-872 PETGEII
+872 PETGDPI

-922 SKSQKRSA
+922 SKAQKRSS
-930 QRSPRKKTAKR
+930 QRSPRKRTAKK

>member
-1 MQPLYPKIPTGKYRK
+1 
-16 LIMPSALV
+16 MPSALV

-54 LPKTAAEIPANYKGE
+54 LPKTAAEIPASYKGE

-227 ATLAAG
+227 ATLAADG
-233 SAAGG
+233 SAGRSAAG
-238 NAAGGN
+238 
-244 AAGGNAAGGNAA
+244 

-280 GELAKGRQKNSAGL
+280 GELAKGQQKNSAGL

-301 ARRLSDSLQGQQA
+301 ARQLSDSLQNQQA
-314 KVSDMTVKPYSRR
+314 KVSDMTVKPYTRR
-327 PYPPFITSTLQ
+327 PYAPFITSTLQ

-389 RFGSDYLPSSPRI
+389 RFGNDYLPSSPRI
-402 WKNKV
+402 WKSKV

-423 FRTPEDVA
+423 FRTPQEVA
-431 GIVDT
+431 KIADT

-442 YELIYKRTLASQMTD
+442 YELIYKRTLACQMTD

-473 QVATLAASGTVITH
+473 RVATLAASGTVITH

-493 YADASGA
+493 YADASEA
-500 DSAASSAKG
+500 NSAASSAGGDNKG
-509 GSGSK
+509 GSGNK
-514 GSAGGGTAS
+514 GIGTAS

-650 NGGDGNNNGE
+650 NGDNGNGE

-674 EIDPRKINEVLLGAD
+674 EIDPRKINEILLGAD

-704 YVSRGQ
+704 YVSRGI
-710 GENAERASVPDG
+710 GENAERASVPEG

-744 LGTHPDTGEDISVRT
+744 LGAHPDTGEDISVRT

-785 ETVTLDEAIA
+785 ETVTLEEAVA

-801 VVGVSENGE
+801 VVGMGAEGE

-833 TEEQLLSITLEE
+833 SEEQLLTITLEE

-857 GQSRQPKTLQEIGPH
+857 GQSRQAKTLQEIGPH
-872 PETGEII
+872 PETGDPI

-889 VTDGKTNASLRKSDT
+889 VTDGKTNASLSKSDT

-914 ELIKLRQE
+914 ELIKLRQA

-930 QRSPRKKTAKR
+930 QRSPRKRTTKK

>member
-1 MQPLYPKIPTGKYRK
+1 
-16 LIMPSALV
+16 MPSALV

-54 LPKTAAEIPANYKGE
+54 LPKTAAEIPASYKGE

-233 SAAGG
+233 SGG
-238 NAAGGN
+238 NAAGG
-244 AAGGNAAGGNAA
+244 A
-256 GTFEAAVTELDG
+256 FEAAVTELDG

-280 GELAKGRQKNSAGL
+280 GELAKGQQKNSASL

-327 PYPPFITSTLQ
+327 PYAPFITSTLQ

-375 SDAAVKS
+375 SDAAIKS
-382 ARAIIKS
+382 ARAIIKN
-389 RFGSDYLPSSPRI
+389 RFGNDYLPSSPRI

-423 FRTPEDVA
+423 FRTPQEVA

-442 YELIYKRTLASQMTD
+442 YELIYKRTLACQMTD
-457 AVGETASV
+457 ALGETASV
-465 KLAAPAGE
+465 KLAAKLNEPAGE

-493 YADASGA
+493 YADASET

-509 GSGSK
+509 GNK
-514 GSAGGGTAS
+514 GSAGSSTAS

-650 NGGDGNNNGE
+650 DSNGDSGD

-710 GENAERASVPDG
+710 GENAERASVPEG

-744 LGTHPDTGEDISVRT
+744 LGAHPDTGEDISVRT

-785 ETVTLDEAIA
+785 ETVTLEEAVA

-801 VVGVSENGE
+801 VVGLGAEGE

-833 TEEQLLSITLEE
+833 SEEQLLSITLEE

-857 GQSRQPKTLQEIGPH
+857 GQARQPKTLQEIGPH
-872 PETGEII
+872 PETGDPI

-889 VTDGKTNASLRKSDT
+889 VTDGKTNASLSKSDT

-914 ELIKLRQE
+914 ELIKLRQA

-930 QRSPRKKTAKR
+930 QRSPRKRTTKK

>member
-1 MQPLYPKIPTGKYRK
+1 
-16 LIMPSALV
+16 MPSALV

-54 LPKTAAEIPANYKGE
+54 LPKTAAEIPASYKGE

-233 SAAGG
+233 SAGG
-238 NAAGGN
+238 NAAGGS
-244 AAGGNAAGGNAA
+244 AS
-256 GTFEAAVTELDG
+256 TFEAAVTELDG

-280 GELAKGRQKNSAGL
+280 GELAKGQKKNSASL

-375 SDAAVKS
+375 SEAAVKS

-389 RFGSDYLPSSPRI
+389 RFGNDYLPSSPRT
-402 WKNKV
+402 WKSKV

-423 FRTPEDVA
+423 FRTPQEVA
-431 GIVDT
+431 KIADT

-442 YELIYKRTLASQMTD
+442 YELIYKRTLACQMTD

-465 KLAAPAGE
+465 KLAVKLNGPAGE

-509 GSGSK
+509 GGGK
-514 GSAGGGTAS
+514 GSGTAS

-530 SKGDTLGITAADASG
+530 SKGDTLGITAADANG

-622 MEDDLDRIASGEEQ
+622 MEDDLDRIASGEQE
-636 RIPWLREFYFGDSS
+636 RVPWLRDFYFGDSS
-650 NGGDGNNNGE
+650 NGDSSSGE
-660 KAVGLKTLVSEHLD
+660 QAVGLKTLVSEHLD
-674 EIDPRKINEVLLGAD
+674 EIDPRKINEILLGAD

-704 YVSRGQ
+704 YVSRGI
-710 GENAERASVPDG
+710 GENAERASVPEG

-744 LGTHPDTGEDISVRT
+744 LGAHPDTGEDISVRT

-785 ETVTLDEAIA
+785 ETVTLEEAVA

-801 VVGVSENGE
+801 VVGLGAEGE

-833 TEEQLLSITLEE
+833 SEEQLLSITLEE

-857 GQSRQPKTLQEIGPH
+857 GQSRQAKTLQEIGPH
-872 PETGEII
+872 PETGDPI

-889 VTDGKTNASLRKSDT
+889 VTDGKTNASLSKSDT

-914 ELIKLRQE
+914 ELIKLRQA

-930 QRSPRKKTAKR
+930 QRSPRKKTTKR

>member
-1 MQPLYPKIPTGKYRK
+1 
-16 LIMPSALV
+16 MPSALV

-29 AKARTISGYL
+29 AKARTIEGYL
-39 GDDFIVESSIGHIRD
+39 GKDFIVESSIGHIRD
-54 LPKTAAEIPANYKGE
+54 LPKTAAEIPASYKGE

-127 EELSPPTNVAVKR
+127 EELSPPTNVEVKR
-140 MVFHEITKAA
+140 MVFHEITEAA
-150 ILNAVDEPREIDI
+150 ILSAVDEPRDIDI

-217 FVAAEYWSVE
+217 FAAAEYWSVE
-227 ATLAAG
+227 ATLAAAG
-233 SAAGG
+233 SAGG
-238 NAAGGN
+238 GSTGQNAAGGSSP
-244 AAGGNAAGGNAA
+244 GS
-256 GTFEAAVTELDG
+256 TFEAAVTELDG

-280 GELAKGRQKNSAGL
+280 GELAKGKQKNSADL
-294 ILLDETS
+294 ILLDETF
-301 ARRLSDSLQGQQA
+301 ARQLSDSLQGQQA

-327 PYPPFITSTLQ
+327 PSPPFITSTLQ

-375 SDAAVKS
+375 SNDAIKS

-389 RFGSDYLPSSPRI
+389 RFGNDYLPSSPRI

-415 AIRPSGSS
+415 AIRPSGSN
-423 FRTPEDVA
+423 FRTPQEVA
-431 GIVDT
+431 KMADT

-442 YELIYKRTLASQMTD
+442 YELIYKRTLACQMTD
-457 AVGETASV
+457 AIGETASV
-465 KLAAPAGE
+465 KLTAPAGE

-493 YADASGA
+493 YSDASGA
-500 DSAASSAKG
+500 DDSAR
-509 GSGSK
+509 SGNK
-514 GSAGGGTAS
+514 GSGTAS

-530 SKGDTLGITAADASG
+530 SKGDTLGIAAADANG

-622 MEDDLDRIASGEEQ
+622 MEDDLDRIASGEQE
-636 RIPWLREFYFGDSS
+636 RVPWLRDFYFGNGDSS
-650 NGGDGNNNGE
+650 NGESNQ
-660 KAVGLKTLVSEHLD
+660 AVGLKTLVSEHLD

-710 GENAERASVPDG
+710 GENAERASVPEG

-739 PDQKV
+739 PDEKV
-744 LGTHPDTGEDISVRT
+744 LGAHPDTGEDISVRS

-785 ETVTLDEAIA
+785 ETVTLEEAVA

-801 VVGVSENGE
+801 VVGIGAEGE
-810 EVVVQNGRYGPFV
+810 EVIVQNGRYGPFV

-833 TEEQLLSITLEE
+833 SEEQLLTITLEE
-845 CQAILSQPKTRG
+845 CQAVLNQPKTRG
-857 GQSRQPKTLQEIGPH
+857 GQSRQAKTLQEIGPH
-872 PETGEII
+872 PETGDPI

-889 VTDGKTNASLRKSDT
+889 VTDGKTNASLRESDT

-914 ELIKLRQE
+914 ELIKLRQA
-922 SKSQKRSA
+922 SKAQKRSS
-930 QRSPRKKTAKR
+930 QRSPRKRTAKK

>member
-1 MQPLYPKIPTGKYRK
+1 
-16 LIMPSALV
+16 MPSALV

-29 AKARTISGYL
+29 AKARTIEGYL
-39 GDDFIVESSIGHIRD
+39 GKDFIVESSIGHIRD
-54 LPKTAAEIPANYKGE
+54 LPKTAAEIPASYKGE

-127 EELSPPTNVAVKR
+127 EELSPPTNVEVKR
-140 MVFHEITKAA
+140 MVFHEITEAA
-150 ILNAVDEPREIDI
+150 ILSAVDEPRDIDI

-227 ATLAAG
+227 ATLAAAG
-233 SAAGG
+233 SAGG
-238 NAAGGN
+238 GSASQNAAGGN
-244 AAGGNAAGGNAA
+244 SPG

-280 GELAKGRQKNSAGL
+280 GELAKGKQKNSADL

-301 ARRLSDSLQGQQA
+301 ARQLSDSLQDQQA

-327 PYPPFITSTLQ
+327 PAPPFITSTLQ

-375 SDAAVKS
+375 SGDAIKS

-389 RFGSDYLPSSPRI
+389 RFGNDYLPSSPRI

-423 FRTPEDVA
+423 FRTPQEVA
-431 GIVDT
+431 RMADT

-442 YELIYKRTLASQMTD
+442 YELIYKRTLACQMTD

-465 KLAAPAGE
+465 KLTAPAGE

-493 YADASGA
+493 YANASGA
-500 DSAASSAKG
+500 DDSASSARG
-509 GSGSK
+509 GSK
-514 GSAGGGTAS
+514 GSAGSGAAS

-530 SKGDTLGITAADASG
+530 SKGDTLGIAAADANG

-622 MEDDLDRIASGEEQ
+622 MEDDLDRIASGEQE
-636 RIPWLREFYFGDSS
+636 RVPWLRDFYFGNGDS
-650 NGGDGNNNGE
+650 NQ
-660 KAVGLKTLVSEHLD
+660 AVGLKTLVSEHLD

-710 GENAERASVPDG
+710 GENAERASVPEE

-739 PDQKV
+739 PDEKV
-744 LGTHPDTGEDISVRT
+744 LGTHPDTGEDISVRS

-785 ETVTLDEAIA
+785 ETVTLEEAVA

-801 VVGVSENGE
+801 VVGIGAEGE
-810 EVVVQNGRYGPFV
+810 EVIVQNGRYGPFV

-833 TEEQLLSITLEE
+833 TEEQLLTITLEE
-845 CQAILSQPKTRG
+845 CQALLSQPKTRG
-857 GQSRQPKTLQEIGPH
+857 AQSRQAKTLQEIGPH
-872 PETGEII
+872 PETGAPI

-922 SKSQKRSA
+922 SKAQKRST
-930 QRSPRKKTAKR
+930 QKSPRKRTAKK

>member
-1 MQPLYPKIPTGKYRK
+1 
-16 LIMPSALV
+16 MPSALV

-29 AKARTISGYL
+29 AKARTIEGYL
-39 GDDFIVESSIGHIRD
+39 GKDFIVESSIGHIRD
-54 LPKTAAEIPANYKGE
+54 LPKTAAEIPASYKGE

-127 EELSPPTNVAVKR
+127 EELSPPTNVEVKR
-140 MVFHEITKAA
+140 MVFHEITETA
-150 ILNAVDEPREIDI
+150 ILNAVDEPRDIDI

-198 RVQSVAVRIVVD
+198 RVQSVAVRIVVE
-210 RERERMQ
+210 RERERMK

-227 ATLAAG
+227 ATLEAAG
-233 SAAGG
+233 SSGG

-244 AAGGNAAGGNAA
+244 AAG

-280 GELAKGRQKNSAGL
+280 GELAKGKQKNSASL

-301 ARRLSDSLQGQQA
+301 ARQLSDSLQGQQA

-327 PYPPFITSTLQ
+327 PSPPFITSTLQ

-375 SDAAVKS
+375 SGDAIKS

-389 RFGSDYLPSSPRI
+389 RFGNDYLPSSPRI

-423 FRTPEDVA
+423 FRTPQEVA
-431 GIVDT
+431 KMADT

-442 YELIYKRTLASQMTD
+442 YELIYKRTLACQMTD

-465 KLAAPAGE
+465 KLTAPAGE

-500 DSAASSAKG
+500 DDSASSARG
-509 GSGSK
+509 GSK
-514 GSAGGGTAS
+514 GSAGSGAAS
-523 GSNLPPM
+523 DSNLPPM
-530 SKGDTLGITAADASG
+530 SKGDTLGIAAADANG

-569 RPSTYATIMRTIMDR
+569 RPSTYATIMRTIIDR

-622 MEDDLDRIASGEEQ
+622 MEDDLDRIANGEQE
-636 RIPWLREFYFGDSS
+636 RVPWLRDFYFG
-650 NGGDGNNNGE
+650 NGDNGDGDSNQ
-660 KAVGLKTLVSEHLD
+660 AVGLKTLVSEHLD

-710 GENAERASVPDG
+710 GENAERASVPEG

-739 PDQKV
+739 PDEKV
-744 LGTHPDTGEDISVRT
+744 LGTHPDTGEDISVRS

-785 ETVTLDEAIA
+785 ETVTLEEAVA

-801 VVGVSENGE
+801 VVGIGAEGE
-810 EVVVQNGRYGPFV
+810 EVIVQNGRYGPFV

-833 TEEQLLSITLEE
+833 SEEQLLTITLEE
-845 CQAILSQPKTRG
+845 CQALLSQPKTRG
-857 GQSRQPKTLQEIGPH
+857 AQSRQTKTLREIGPH
-872 PETGEII
+872 PETGAPI

-922 SKSQKRSA
+922 SKAQKRSS
-930 QRSPRKKTAKR
+930 QRSPRKRTAKR

>member
-1 MQPLYPKIPTGKYRK
+1 
-16 LIMPSALV
+16 MPSALV

-29 AKARTISGYL
+29 AKARTIEGYL
-39 GDDFIVESSIGHIRD
+39 GKDFIVESSIGHIRD
-54 LPKTAAEIPANYKGE
+54 LPKTAAEIPASYKGE

-117 EGEAIAWHLL
+117 EGEAIAWHLR
-127 EELSPPTNVAVKR
+127 EELSPPTNVKVKR
-140 MVFHEITKAA
+140 MVFHEITEAA
-150 ILNAVDEPREIDI
+150 ILSAVDEPRDIDI

-227 ATLAAG
+227 ATLAAAESSG
-233 SAAGG
+233 GNTAGG
-238 NAAGGN
+238 NAAGG
-244 AAGGNAAGGNAA
+244 
-256 GTFEAAVTELDG
+256 TFEASVTELDG

-280 GELAKGRQKNSAGL
+280 GELAKGKQKNSADL
-294 ILLDETS
+294 ILLEETS
-301 ARRLSDSLQGQQA
+301 ARQLSDSLQGQQA

-327 PYPPFITSTLQ
+327 PAPPFITSTLQ

-375 SDAAVKS
+375 SGDAIKS

-389 RFGSDYLPSSPRI
+389 RFGNDYLPTSPRI

-415 AIRPSGSS
+415 AIRPSGSN
-423 FRTPEDVA
+423 FRTPQEVA
-431 GIVDT
+431 KIADT

-442 YELIYKRTLASQMTD
+442 YELIYKRTLACQMTD

-465 KLAAPAGE
+465 KLTAPAGE

-500 DSAASSAKG
+500 DDSASSARG
-509 GSGSK
+509 GSK
-514 GSAGGGTAS
+514 GSAGSGAAS

-530 SKGDTLGITAADASG
+530 SKGDTLGIAAADANG

-569 RPSTYATIMRTIMDR
+569 RPSTYATIMRTIIDR

-622 MEDDLDRIASGEEQ
+622 MEDDLDRIASGEQE
-636 RIPWLREFYFGDSS
+636 RVPWLRDFYFGNGDSS
-650 NGGDGNNNGE
+650 NGESNQ
-660 KAVGLKTLVSEHLD
+660 AVGLKTLVSEHLD

-710 GENAERASVPDG
+710 GENAERASVPEG

-734 ELLST
+734 ELLSI
-739 PDQKV
+739 PDEKV
-744 LGTHPDTGEDISVRT
+744 LGAHPDTGEDISVRS

-785 ETVTLDEAIA
+785 ETVTLEEAVA

-801 VVGVSENGE
+801 VVGIGAEGE
-810 EVVVQNGRYGPFV
+810 EVIVQNGRYGPFV

-833 TEEQLLSITLEE
+833 TEEQLLTITLEE
-845 CQAILSQPKTRG
+845 CQALLSQPKTRG
-857 GQSRQPKTLQEIGPH
+857 AQSRQAKTLQEIGTH
-872 PETGEII
+872 PETGAPI

-914 ELIKLRQE
+914 ELIKLRQA
-922 SKSQKRSA
+922 SKAQKRSS
-930 QRSPRKKTAKR
+930 QKSPRKRTAKK

>member
-1 MQPLYPKIPTGKYRK
+1 
-16 LIMPSALV
+16 MPSALV

-29 AKARTISGYL
+29 AKARTIEGYL
-39 GDDFIVESSIGHIRD
+39 GKDFIVESSIGHIRD
-54 LPKTAAEIPANYKGE
+54 LPKTAAEIPASYKGE

-127 EELSPPTNVAVKR
+127 EELSPPTNVEVKR
-140 MVFHEITKAA
+140 MVFHEITEAA
-150 ILNAVDEPREIDI
+150 ILSAVDEPRDIDI

-227 ATLAAG
+227 ATLAAAG
-233 SAAGG
+233 SAG
-238 NAAGGN
+238 
-244 AAGGNAAGGNAA
+244 

-280 GELAKGRQKNSAGL
+280 GELAKGKQKNSADL

-301 ARRLSDSLQGQQA
+301 ARQLSDSLQGQQA

-327 PYPPFITSTLQ
+327 PAPPFITSTLQ

-375 SDAAVKS
+375 SDDAIKS

-389 RFGSDYLPSSPRI
+389 RFGNDYLPSSPRI

-415 AIRPSGSS
+415 AIRPSGSN
-423 FRTPEDVA
+423 FRTPQEVA
-431 GIVDT
+431 KMADT

-442 YELIYKRTLASQMTD
+442 YELIYKRTLACQMTD
-457 AVGETASV
+457 AIGETASV
-465 KLAAPAGE
+465 KLTAPTGE

-493 YADASGA
+493 YSDASGA
-500 DSAASSAKG
+500 DDSASSTKA
-509 GSGSK
+509 GSK
-514 GSAGGGTAS
+514 GSAGSGTAS
-523 GSNLPPM
+523 SSNLPPM
-530 SKGDTLGITAADASG
+530 SKGDTLGIAAADANG

-622 MEDDLDRIASGEEQ
+622 MEDDLDRIASGEQE
-636 RIPWLREFYFGDSS
+636 RVPWLRDFYFGNGDNS
-650 NGGDGNNNGE
+650 NGE
-660 KAVGLKTLVSEHLD
+660 SKQAVGLKTLVSEHLD

-710 GENAERASVPDG
+710 GENAERASVPEG

-739 PDQKV
+739 PDEKV
-744 LGTHPDTGEDISVRT
+744 LGTHPDTGEDISVRS

-785 ETVTLDEAIA
+785 ETVTLDEAVD

-801 VVGVSENGE
+801 VVGRAEGE
-810 EVVVQNGRYGPFV
+810 EVIVQNGRYGPFV

-833 TEEQLLSITLEE
+833 SEEQLLTITLEE
-845 CQAILSQPKTRG
+845 CQALLRQPKTRG
-857 GQSRQPKTLQEIGPH
+857 GQSRQAKTLQEIGPH
-872 PETGEII
+872 PETGDPI

-904 PEDITIDRAL
+904 PDDITIDRAL
-914 ELIKLRQE
+914 ELIKLRQA
-922 SKSQKRSA
+922 SKSQKRSS
-930 QRSPRKKTAKR
+930 QRSPRKRTAKK

>member
-1 MQPLYPKIPTGKYRK
+1 
-16 LIMPSALV
+16 MPSALV

-54 LPKTAAEIPANYKGE
+54 LPKTAAEIPASYKGE

-140 MVFHEITKAA
+140 MVFHEITESA

-227 ATLAAG
+227 ATLAADG

-238 NAAGGN
+238 NAG
-244 AAGGNAAGGNAA
+244 

-280 GELAKGRQKNSAGL
+280 GELAKGQQKNSAGL

-301 ARRLSDSLQGQQA
+301 ARQLSDSLQGQQA

-327 PYPPFITSTLQ
+327 PYAPFITSTLQ

-389 RFGSDYLPSSPRI
+389 RFGNDYLPSSPRI
-402 WKNKV
+402 WKSKV

-423 FRTPEDVA
+423 FRTPQEVA
-431 GIVDT
+431 KIADT

-442 YELIYKRTLASQMTD
+442 YELIYKRTLACQMTD

-493 YADASGA
+493 YVDASGA
-500 DSAASSAKG
+500 DSSASSAKG
-509 GSGSK
+509 G
-514 GSAGGGTAS
+514 S

-530 SKGDTLGITAADASG
+530 SKGDTLGITAADASE

-650 NGGDGNNNGE
+650 NGDSGDE
-660 KAVGLKTLVSEHLD
+660 QAVGLKTLVSEHLD

-704 YVSRGQ
+704 YVSRGM
-710 GENAERASVPDG
+710 GENAERASVPEG

-744 LGTHPDTGEDISVRT
+744 LGAHPDTGEDISVRT

-785 ETVTLDEAIA
+785 ETVTLEEAVA

-801 VVGVSENGE
+801 VVGLGAEGE

-833 TEEQLLSITLEE
+833 SEEQLLSITLEE

-857 GQSRQPKTLQEIGPH
+857 GQSRQAKILQEIGPH
-872 PETGEII
+872 PETGDPI

-889 VTDGKTNASLRKSDT
+889 VTDGKTNASLSKSDT

-914 ELIKLRQE
+914 ELIKLRQA

-930 QRSPRKKTAKR
+930 QRSPRKRTTKK

>member
-1 MQPLYPKIPTGKYRK
+1 
-16 LIMPSALV
+16 MPSALV

-29 AKARTISGYL
+29 AKARTIEGYL

-54 LPKTAAEIPANYKGE
+54 LPKTAAEIPASYKGE

-127 EELSPPTNVAVKR
+127 EELSPPTNVKVKR
-140 MVFHEITKAA
+140 MVFHEITRKA
-150 ILNAVDEPREIDI
+150 IQDAVEEPRDIDI

-217 FVAAEYWSVE
+217 FMAAEYWSVE

-233 SAAGG
+233 SAGA

-244 AAGGNAAGGNAA
+244 AAS

-280 GELAKGRQKNSAGL
+280 GELAKGQSSGNKTKASSASL

-301 ARRLSDSLQGQQA
+301 ARQLSDSLQDQQA

-327 PYPPFITSTLQ
+327 PAPPFITSTLQ

-375 SDAAVKS
+375 SGDAIKS

-389 RFGSDYLPSSPRI
+389 RFGNDYLPSSPRI

-423 FRTPEDVA
+423 FRTPQEVA
-431 GIVDT
+431 KMADT

-442 YELIYKRTLASQMTD
+442 YELIYKRTLACQMTD

-465 KLAAPAGE
+465 KLTAPAGE

-500 DSAASSAKG
+500 DDSASSARG
-509 GSGSK
+509 GSK
-514 GSAGGGTAS
+514 GSAGSGAAS

-530 SKGDTLGITAADASG
+530 SKGDTLGIATADANG

-569 RPSTYATIMRTIMDR
+569 RPSTYATIMRTIIDR

-622 MEDDLDRIASGEEQ
+622 MEDDLDRIASGEQE
-636 RIPWLREFYFGDSS
+636 RVPWLRDFYFGNGDSS
-650 NGGDGNNNGE
+650 NGESNQ
-660 KAVGLKTLVSEHLD
+660 AVGLKTLVSEHLD

-710 GENAERASVPDG
+710 GENAERASVPEG

-739 PDQKV
+739 PDEKV
-744 LGTHPDTGEDISVRT
+744 LGTHPDTGEDVSVRS

-785 ETVTLDEAIA
+785 ETVTLEEAVA

-801 VVGVSENGE
+801 VVGIGAEGE
-810 EVVVQNGRYGPFV
+810 EVIVQNGRYGPFV

-833 TEEQLLSITLEE
+833 SEEQLLTITLEE
-845 CQAILSQPKTRG
+845 CQALLSQPKTRG
-857 GQSRQPKTLQEIGPH
+857 AQSRQAKTLKEIGPH
-872 PETGEII
+872 PETGAPI
-879 VLKDGRYGPY
+879 VLKDGRFGPY

-914 ELIKLRQE
+914 ELIKLRQA
-922 SKSQKRSA
+922 SKAQKRSS
-930 QRSPRKKTAKR
+930 QKSPRKRTAKK

>member
-1 MQPLYPKIPTGKYRK
+1 
-16 LIMPSALV
+16 MPSALV

-29 AKARTISGYL
+29 AKARTIEGYL
-39 GDDFIVESSIGHIRD
+39 GDGFIVESSIGHIRD
-54 LPKTAAEIPANYKGE
+54 LPKTAAEIPASYKGE

-127 EELSPPTNVAVKR
+127 EELSPPTNVEVKR
-140 MVFHEITKAA
+140 MVFHEITEAA
-150 ILNAVDEPREIDI
+150 ILSAVDEPRDIDI

-227 ATLAAG
+227 ATLAAAG
-233 SAAGG
+233 SAGG
-238 NAAGGN
+238 NAAGG
-244 AAGGNAAGGNAA
+244 
-256 GTFEAAVTELDG
+256 TFEASVTELDG

-280 GELAKGRQKNSAGL
+280 GELAKGQSSGNKAKASSADL

-301 ARRLSDSLQGQQA
+301 ARHLSDSLQGQQA

-327 PYPPFITSTLQ
+327 PSPPFITSTLQ

-375 SDAAVKS
+375 SGDAIKS

-389 RFGSDYLPSSPRI
+389 RFGNDYLPTSPRI

-423 FRTPEDVA
+423 FRTPQEVA
-431 GIVDT
+431 KIADT

-442 YELIYKRTLASQMTD
+442 YELIYKRTLACQMTD

-465 KLAAPAGE
+465 KLTAPAGE

-500 DSAASSAKG
+500 DDSASSARG
-509 GSGSK
+509 GSK
-514 GSAGGGTAS
+514 GSAGSGAAS

-530 SKGDTLGITAADASG
+530 SKGDTLGIAAADANG

-622 MEDDLDRIASGEEQ
+622 MEDDLDRIANGEQE
-636 RIPWLREFYFGDSS
+636 RVPWLRDFYFGNGDSS
-650 NGGDGNNNGE
+650 NGESNQ
-660 KAVGLKTLVSEHLD
+660 AVGLKTLVSEHLD

-710 GENAERASVPDG
+710 GENAERASVPEG

-739 PDQKV
+739 PDEKV
-744 LGTHPDTGEDISVRT
+744 LGTHPDTGEDISVRS

-785 ETVTLDEAIA
+785 ETVTLEEAVA

-801 VVGVSENGE
+801 VVGIGAEGE
-810 EVVVQNGRYGPFV
+810 EVIVQNGRYGPFV

-833 TEEQLLSITLEE
+833 TEEQLLTITLEE
-845 CQAILSQPKTRG
+845 CQALLSQPKTRG
-857 GQSRQPKTLQEIGPH
+857 AQSRQAKTLQEIGPH
-872 PETGEII
+872 PETGAPI

-914 ELIKLRQE
+914 ELIKLRQA
-922 SKSQKRSA
+922 SKAQKRSA
-930 QRSPRKKTAKR
+930 QRSPRKRTAKK

>member
-1 MQPLYPKIPTGKYRK
+1 
-16 LIMPSALV
+16 MPSALV

-54 LPKTAAEIPANYKGE
+54 LPKTAAEIPASYKGE

-227 ATLAAG
+227 ATLAADGSAGG
-233 SAAGG
+233 SAAG
-238 NAAGGN
+238 
-244 AAGGNAAGGNAA
+244 

-280 GELAKGRQKNSAGL
+280 GELAKGQQKNSAGL

-301 ARRLSDSLQGQQA
+301 ARQLSDSLQNQQA
-314 KVSDMTVKPYSRR
+314 KVSDMTVKPYTRR
-327 PYPPFITSTLQ
+327 PYAPFITSTLQ

-389 RFGSDYLPSSPRI
+389 RFGNDYLPSSPRI
-402 WKNKV
+402 WKSKV

-423 FRTPEDVA
+423 FRTPQEVA

-442 YELIYKRTLASQMTD
+442 YELIYKRTLACQMTD

-465 KLAAPAGE
+465 KLAVKLNEPAGE
-473 QVATLAASGTVITH
+473 RVATLAASGTVITH

-493 YADASGA
+493 YADASEA
-500 DSAASSAKG
+500 NSAASSAGGDNKS
-509 GSGSK
+509 GSGNK
-514 GSAGGGTAS
+514 GSAGSGTAS

-622 MEDDLDRIASGEEQ
+622 MEDDLDRIASGEQE
-636 RIPWLREFYFGDSS
+636 RVPWLREFYFGDSS
-650 NGGDGNNNGE
+650 NGDSGDGDSSNGD

-674 EIDPRKINEVLLGAD
+674 EIDPRKINEILLGAD

-704 YVSRGQ
+704 YVSRGI
-710 GENAERASVPDG
+710 GENAERASVPEG

-744 LGTHPDTGEDISVRT
+744 LGAHPDTGEDISVRT

-785 ETVTLDEAIA
+785 ETVTLEEAIA

-801 VVGVSENGE
+801 VVGLGAEGE

-857 GQSRQPKTLQEIGPH
+857 GQARQAKTLQEIGPH
-872 PETGEII
+872 PETGDPI

-889 VTDGKTNASLRKSDT
+889 VTDGKTNASLSKSDT

-914 ELIKLRQE
+914 ELIKLRQA

-930 QRSPRKKTAKR
+930 QRSPRKRTTKK

>member
-1 MQPLYPKIPTGKYRK
+1 
-16 LIMPSALV
+16 MPSALV

-54 LPKTAAEIPANYKGE
+54 LPKTAAEIPASYKGE

-102 ASSVDTVYLATDEDR
+102 ASSVDTVYLATDDDR

-127 EELSPPTNVAVKR
+127 EELSPPTNVEVKR

-150 ILNAVDEPREIDI
+150 ILKALDELSRDKIDSDEETLGENHEENDKEKLSRDKI
-163 RLVEAQEARRMLD
+163 DDNLVEAQEARRMLD

-227 ATLAAG
+227 ATLAADN
-233 SAAGG
+233 AGG
-238 NAAGGN
+238 NAAGN
-244 AAGGNAAGGNAA
+244 AAGGSA

-280 GELAKGRQKNSAGL
+280 GELAKGQQKNSASL

-301 ARRLSDSLQGQQA
+301 ARQLSDSLQGQQA

-389 RFGSDYLPSSPRI
+389 RFGNDYLPSSPRT
-402 WKNKV
+402 WKSKV

-423 FRTPEDVA
+423 FRTPQEVA
-431 GIVDT
+431 KIADT

-442 YELIYKRTLASQMTD
+442 YELIYKRTLACQMTD

-473 QVATLAASGTVITH
+473 QVATLSASGTVITH

-500 DSAASSAKG
+500 DSSASSAKG
-509 GSGSK
+509 GGGK
-514 GSAGGGTAS
+514 GSGTAS

-530 SKGDTLGITAADASG
+530 SKGDALGITSADANG

-622 MEDDLDRIASGEEQ
+622 MEDDLDRIARGEQE
-636 RIPWLREFYFGDSS
+636 RIPWLRDFYFGDSGS
-650 NGGDGNNNGE
+650 E
-660 KAVGLKTLVSEHLD
+660 QAVGLKTLVSEHLD
-674 EIDPRKINEVLLGAD
+674 EIDPRKINEILLGAD

-704 YVSRGQ
+704 YVSRGI
-710 GENAERASVPDG
+710 GENAERASVPEG

-744 LGTHPDTGEDISVRT
+744 LGAHPDTGEDISVRT

-785 ETVTLDEAIA
+785 ETVTLEEAVA

-801 VVGVSENGE
+801 VVGLGAEGE

-833 TEEQLLSITLEE
+833 NEEQLLSITLEE

-857 GQSRQPKTLQEIGPH
+857 GQSRQAKTLQEIGPH
-872 PETGEII
+872 PETGDPI

-889 VTDGKTNASLRKSDT
+889 VTDGKTNASLSKSDT

-914 ELIKLRQE
+914 ELIKLRQA

>member
-54 LPKTAAEIPANYKGE
+54 LPKTAAEIPASYKGE

-87 VDKDK
+87 VDRDK

-233 SAAGG
+233 SAGG
-238 NAAGGN
+238 NAAGGS
-244 AAGGNAAGGNAA
+244 AGGNAA

-280 GELAKGRQKNSAGL
+280 GELAKGQQKNSASL

-301 ARRLSDSLQGQQA
+301 ARQLSDSLQGQQA

-389 RFGSDYLPSSPRI
+389 RFGNDYLPSSPRI

-423 FRTPEDVA
+423 FRTPQEVA
-431 GIVDT
+431 KIADT

-457 AVGETASV
+457 AIGETASV
-465 KLAAPAGE
+465 KLTAPAGE
-473 QVATLAASGTVITH
+473 QVATLSASGTVITH

-500 DSAASSAKG
+500 EDSAKG
-509 GSGSK
+509 GSKGSK
-514 GSAGGGTAS
+514 GSGTAS

-530 SKGDTLGITAADASG
+530 SKGDTLGITAADANG

-636 RIPWLREFYFGDSS
+636 RIPWLREFYFGDSN
-650 NGGDGNNNGE
+650 NGGGE
-660 KAVGLKTLVSEHLD
+660 QAVGLKTLVSEHLD
-674 EIDPRKINEVLLGAD
+674 EIDPRKINEILLGAD

-704 YVSRGQ
+704 YVSRGI
-710 GENAERASVPDG
+710 GENAERASVPEG

-744 LGTHPDTGEDISVRT
+744 LGAHPDTGEDISVRT

-785 ETVTLDEAIA
+785 ETVTLEEAVA

-801 VVGVSENGE
+801 VVGIGAEGE

-833 TEEQLLSITLEE
+833 NEEQLLSITLEE

-857 GQSRQPKTLQEIGPH
+857 TQSRQAKTLQEIGPH
-872 PETGEII
+872 PETGDPI

-889 VTDGKTNASLRKSDT
+889 VTDGKTNASLSKSDT

-914 ELIKLRQE
+914 ELIKLRQA

>member
-1 MQPLYPKIPTGKYRK
+1 MLRLKMPPPPLAPRPTEQQQPFCCICIFLQHLYPKIRV
-16 LIMPSALV
+16 MSSALV

-39 GDDFIVESSIGHIRD
+39 GDDYIVESSIGHIRD
-54 LPKTAAEIPANYKGE
+54 LPKTAAEIPASYKGE

-102 ASSVDTVYLATDEDR
+102 ASSVDTIYLATDEDR

-127 EELSPPTNVAVKR
+127 EELSPPTNVEVKR
-140 MVFHEITKAA
+140 MVFHEITESA
-150 ILNAVDEPREIDI
+150 ILNAVEEPRDIDI

-217 FVAAEYWSVE
+217 FVSAGYWSVE

-233 SAAGG
+233 GGGSAGQSSPGG
-238 NAAGGN
+238 A
-244 AAGGNAAGGNAA
+244 
-256 GTFEAAVTELDG
+256 FEASVTEFDG
-268 KRIATGKDFNDK
+268 KRIAVGKDFNDK
-280 GELAKGRQKNSAGL
+280 GELAKGQKPGDSSASL
-294 ILLDETS
+294 IVLDEAA
-301 ARRLSDSLQGQQA
+301 ARRLSESLQGQQA
-314 KVSDMTVKPYSRR
+314 EVSDKTVKPYTRR
-327 PYPPFITSTLQ
+327 PFPPFITSTLQ
-338 QEASNRLR
+338 QDASNRLR

-382 ARAIIKS
+382 ARAAVKS
-389 RFGSDYLPSSPRI
+389 RFGSGYLPSSPRI
-402 WKNKV
+402 WKKKV

-415 AIRPSGSS
+415 AIRPTGSS
-423 FRTPEDVA
+423 FRTPQEVA
-431 GIVDT
+431 GMVESS
-436 AREAQL
+436 REAQL

-465 KLAAPAGE
+465 KLTAPAGE
-473 QVATLAASGTVITH
+473 SVATLAASGTVITH
-487 PGWQAA
+487 PGWQAV
-493 YADASGA
+493 YAEDSGA
-500 DSAASSAKG
+500 KA
-509 GSGSK
+509 GSG
-514 GSAGGGTAS
+514 G
-523 GSNLPPM
+523 NLPPM
-530 SKGDTLGITAADASG
+530 SEGDKLGISATEAIE
-545 HSTKPPARYTEATL
+545 HNTKPPARYTEATL

-569 RPSTYATIMRTIMDR
+569 RPSTYATIMRTIVDR
-584 GYVSKNGSQ
+584 GYVHKNGNQ

-622 MEDDLDRIASGEEQ
+622 MEDDLDRIANGEQQ
-636 RIPWLREFYFGDSS
+636 RIPWLTEFYFGNGDS
-650 NGGDGNNNGE
+650 GGSDS
-660 KAVGLKTLVSEHLD
+660 KQAVGLKTLVSEHLD

-689 ENGEPVYVRE
+689 ENGEPVAVRV
-699 GRFGP
+699 GRYGP
-704 YVSRGQ
+704 YVRRG
-710 GENAERASVPDG
+710 EDRTSIPDDIL
-722 TVPDELTVERAV
+722 PDELTVEKA
-734 ELLST
+734 LAYLSV
-739 PDQKV
+739 PDEKV
-744 LGTHPDTGEDISVRT
+744 LGADPDTGEQITLRN

-785 ETVTLDEAIA
+785 ETVTLEEAVR

-801 VVGVSENGE
+801 LVGTNEDGE
-810 EVVVQNGRYGPFV
+810 EVRVANGRYGPYV
-823 KMGKETRSLE
+823 QAGKETRSLE
-833 TEEQLLSITLEE
+833 SEEQLFTVTLEE
-845 CQAILSQPKTRG
+845 CQALLSQPKTRG
-857 GQSRQPKTLQEIGPH
+857 GQSRQAKTLREIGPH
-872 PETGEII
+872 PETGDPIL
-879 VLKDGRYGPY
+879 LKDGRYGPY
-889 VTDGKTNASLRKSDT
+889 VTDGKDNASLRKSDT
-904 PEDITIDRAL
+904 PTDITIDRAL
-914 ELIKLRQE
+914 ELIKLRRE
-922 SKSQKRSA
+922 SKAQKRST
-930 QRSPRKKTAKR
+930 QKPPRKRNTKK